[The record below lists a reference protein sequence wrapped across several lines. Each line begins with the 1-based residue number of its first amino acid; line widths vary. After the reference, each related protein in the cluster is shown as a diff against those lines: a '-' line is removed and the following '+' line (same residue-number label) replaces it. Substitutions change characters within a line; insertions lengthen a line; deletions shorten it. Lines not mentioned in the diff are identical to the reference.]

1 MRCAAWAARYL
12 EETRPLPV
20 HSVYRRTVN
29 VYAGERILALHPQ
42 EILLTPLSAA
52 VPLSEEAF
60 AQFSAQV
67 SQAGAVTPGGGC
79 LRAGD
84 AVWEVG
90 PPQPW
95 ETQLRTRLTAPARRR
110 LLDALRPALQ
120 KAGPKTGGLS
130 DAAFCLEP
138 QPGDPLPTKALREIL
153 RTTWV
158 APSPADR
165 VASACGMIG
174 LGGGLT
180 PSGDDCLVGMLLAF
194 AAAGQDER
202 FTQLAA
208 GVQKAAARTNDIS
221 RAYLLC
227 ACRREFGEALHQ
239 LLYAAQEA
247 QPLRG
252 PVAAALRV
260 GHSSGLDTLNG
271 LAFGLRLLEK
281 EQEGKKIWIS

>member
-1 MRCAAWAARYL
+1 MRCAAWAVRCL
-12 EETRPLPV
+12 EAARPLPV

-29 VYAGERILALHPQ
+29 LYAGGRILALHPQ
-42 EILLTPLSAA
+42 GILLTPLSAA

-60 AQFSAQV
+60 AQFSAQ
-67 SQAGAVTPGGGC
+67 AYKARAVIPGGGC

-84 AVWEVG
+84 AVWRVG

-95 ETQLRTRLTAPARRR
+95 EARLRIHFTAPACRR
-110 LLDALRPALQ
+110 LLRALRPALQ
-120 KAGPKTGGLS
+120 KVGPKTGGLS
-130 DAAFCLEP
+130 DAAFCLTP
-138 QPGDPLPTKALREIL
+138 QPGDALPTKVLREIL
-153 RTTWV
+153 RTTW
-158 APSPADR
+158 ASPSPADR

-194 AAAGQDER
+194 AAAGQDGR
-202 FTQLAA
+202 FARLAA
-208 GVQKAAARTNDIS
+208 GVRNAAARTNDIS

-227 ACRREFGEALHQ
+227 ACRREFGEALHK

-247 QPLRG
+247 QPLRE

-281 EQEGKKIWIS
+281 E

>member
-12 EETRPLPV
+12 KEARPLPV
-20 HSVYRRTVN
+20 HSVYHRTVN
-29 VYAGERILALHPQ
+29 LYAGGRILALHPQ
-42 EILLTPLSAA
+42 GILLTPLSAA
-52 VPLSEEAF
+52 LPLSEEAF

-67 SQAGAVTPGGGC
+67 SQAGAVTPGGEC
-79 LRAGD
+79 LRAGE
-84 AVWEVG
+84 AVWQVG

-95 ETQLRTRLTAPARRR
+95 ETRLRIRLTAPARQR
-110 LLDALRPALQ
+110 LLGALRSALQ
-120 KAGPKTGGLS
+120 KEGPKTGGLS
-130 DAAFCLEP
+130 DAAFCLTP
-138 QPGDPLPTKALREIL
+138 QPGDSLPTKALRECL
-153 RTTWV
+153 RAMW
-158 APSPADR
+158 ASPSPAAR

-202 FTQLAA
+202 FARLAA
-208 GVQKAAARTNDIS
+208 GVQNGAARTNDIS

-227 ACRREFGEALHQ
+227 ACRREFGEALHR
-239 LLYAAQEA
+239 LLQAAQEA
-247 QPLRG
+247 QPLRE
-252 PVAAALRV
+252 PIAAALRV

-281 EQEGKKIWIS
+281 E

>member
-12 EETRPLPV
+12 EEARPLPV

-29 VYAGERILALHPQ
+29 LYAGSRILALHPQ

-52 VPLSEEAF
+52 LPLSEEAF

-67 SQAGAVTPGGGC
+67 SQARAVIPGGGC
-79 LRAGD
+79 LRAGG
-84 AVWEVG
+84 AVWQVG

-95 ETQLRTRLTAPARRR
+95 EARLQIHLTFPARRR
-110 LLDALRPALQ
+110 LLGALRPALQ

-130 DAAFCLEP
+130 DAAFCLTP
-138 QPGDPLPTKALREIL
+138 QPGDSLPTKALRECL
-153 RTTWV
+153 RAMW
-158 APSPADR
+158 ASPSPAAR
-165 VASACGMIG
+165 AASACGMIG

-202 FTQLAA
+202 FARLAA
-208 GVQKAAARTNDIS
+208 GVEKAAVRTNDIS
-221 RAYLLC
+221 RAHLLC
-227 ACRREFGEALHQ
+227 ACRREFGEALHR
-239 LLYAAQEA
+239 LLQAAQEA
-247 QPLRG
+247 QPLRE
-252 PVAAALRV
+252 PIAAALRV

-281 EQEGKKIWIS
+281 E

>member
-1 MRCAAWAARYL
+1 MRCAAWTARYL
-12 EETRPLPV
+12 KEARPLPV
-20 HSVYRRTVN
+20 HSVYRKTVN
-29 VYAGERILALHPQ
+29 LYAGGRILALHPQ
-42 EILLTPLSAA
+42 GILLTPLSAA

-60 AQFSAQV
+60 AQFSV
-67 SQAGAVTPGGGC
+67 QAYKARAVTPGGGC

-84 AVWEVG
+84 AVWQVG
-90 PPQPW
+90 LPQPW
-95 ETQLRTRLTAPARRR
+95 EARLQIHCNFSACQQLLR
-110 LLDALRPALQ
+110 ALRPALQ
-120 KAGPKTGGLS
+120 QAGPKTGGLS
-130 DAAFCLEP
+130 DAAFCLTP
-138 QPGDPLPTKALREIL
+138 QPGDTLPTKALREIL
-153 RTTWV
+153 RTTWA
-158 APSPADR
+158 APSPTDR

-194 AAAGQDER
+194 SAAGQDECFAR
-202 FTQLAA
+202 LAA

-247 QPLRG
+247 QPLQE
-252 PVAAALRV
+252 PIDAALRV

-281 EQEGKKIWIS
+281 E